1 MAASRGEVLDG
12 DVVVDIL
19 CFEFGDGR
27 SVSRAWEWVSL
38 LGDADATFYIFLF
51 TWESSAL
58 IHVPCHAAQRICL
71 VPTAYAHDKPEV
83 ATSVGAGFSVWTRMH
98 GKNDE
103 SSKVGQLPWM

>member
-1 MAASRGEVLDG
+1 MVMWLWTFCVLSLG
-12 DVVVDIL
+12 M
-19 CFEFGDGR
+19 G
-27 SVSRAWEWVSL
+27 SVSRGSGNGFLCWAMLMLPSTSFFLRGKAQL
-38 LGDADATFYIFLF
+38 LYI
-51 TWESSAL
+51 
-58 IHVPCHAAQRICL
+58 CHAAQQICL